1 LAVLKG
7 SERILREIRSR
18 ILIGVRTRSMRRD
31 VAGLLRRFG
40 CCLIHEKVNFSE
52 PLISVLYF
60 MPYRSPSGYDLLT

>member
-1 LAVLKG
+1 VLKG
-7 SERILREIRSR
+7 SERILREIRPR

-31 VAGLLRRFG
+31 VVGLLRRFG